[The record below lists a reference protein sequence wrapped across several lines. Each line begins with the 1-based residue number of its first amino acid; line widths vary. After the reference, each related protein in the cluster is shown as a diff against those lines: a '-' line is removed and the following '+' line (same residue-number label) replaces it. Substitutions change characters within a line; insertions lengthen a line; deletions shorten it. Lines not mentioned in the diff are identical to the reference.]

1 MAALIIRVLG
11 SSPNALLHPILQDAG
26 SCLPVP
32 FYWPVSYTSNLIRL
46 WQIRYAKHCSASRI
60 INFVICFWNNSHT
73 IFSSV
78 FIDSKPL
85 KPEGTWQFSMTTCL
99 AVWPDCLDQ
108 QFVSDQQ
115 TLVWDLVHLIV
126 SLLHVLRTHC
136 KNCSSTWVQTRAH
149 SRCQQTVGLNAW
161 VSEWRT

>member
-1 MAALIIRVLG
+1 MLKKEDQQSSKQSLTSVQINPNMPGIFLELFLGSAKVMAALITRVLG
-11 SSPNALLHPILQDAG
+11 SSPNILLHPVLQDAG

-32 FYWPVSYTSNLIRL
+32 FYCPVSYTSNLIRL

-78 FIDSKPL
+78 FIDSKLL

-108 QFVSDQQ
+108 QFQFQ
-115 TLVWDLVHLIV
+115 TSKHL
-126 SLLHVLRTHC
+126 
-136 KNCSSTWVQTRAH
+136 
-149 SRCQQTVGLNAW
+149 
-161 VSEWRT
+161 SEI